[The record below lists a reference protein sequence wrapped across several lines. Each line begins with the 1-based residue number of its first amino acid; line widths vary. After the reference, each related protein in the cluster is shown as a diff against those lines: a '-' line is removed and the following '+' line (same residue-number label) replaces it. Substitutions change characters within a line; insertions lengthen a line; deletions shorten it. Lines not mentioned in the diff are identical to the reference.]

1 VPRRPWSVRT
11 QGGEIISEGGD
22 YVGFGRTRAPLDYFF
37 AVFPQVLLSLMTSL
51 TSAKLIGRGLAS
63 TLPGEI
69 LKVLGVL
76 ILATRFEFGS
86 RADLWATEPRSKQ
99 MPVPAFNART
109 GMPRL
114 RFDALWSA
122 LTFSK
127 QPTGGPAADDPSGE
141 RFRWALFND
150 FISSIN
156 AHRKAHVTPGDTIC
170 VNESILKWYGL
181 GGHWS
186 SVGLPMYVAID
197 RKPENG
203 REIQNAACGRSG
215 IILHLHLVTTAAAK
229 HANLSAAETQL
240 FLGTTVLQRLVGP
253 WAGTD
258 RIVRADSY
266 FASVEAALSLQASGL
281 RFIGVVKTAH
291 RRFPMAPLAA
301 RHLSAR
307 GDWVSMVHPSPLG
320 PPELIAVL
328 RADRDRRYFVA
339 SAGSTSAGAPC
350 ERLRWRQLDGGAE
363 RVAVSMTQPEVAE
376 IYYSCCAQIDRHNRC
391 RQDDL
396 RLEHKLGTHD
406 WSQRVNLS
414 FLGVCIVD
422 AWMLHLGARGSA
434 ASLKQATFYEDLASG
449 LIDNTFDST
458 GWRPRT
464 AQAATDATVAPA
476 YGVGLHLTPTTKR
489 RVPPS
494 AGGAAFLAQRRCRVF
509 RTNRSTLVCFG
520 CRDPSVGGEISLCG
534 PKTGRD
540 CFRFHLLTAHDAW
553 L

>member
-1 VPRRPWSVRT
+1 
-11 QGGEIISEGGD
+11 
-22 YVGFGRTRAPLDYFF
+22 
-37 AVFPQVLLSLMTSL
+37 
-51 TSAKLIGRGLAS
+51 
-63 TLPGEI
+63 
-69 LKVLGVL
+69 
-76 ILATRFEFGS
+76 
-86 RADLWATEPRSKQ
+86 
-99 MPVPAFNART
+99 
-109 GMPRL
+109 
-114 RFDALWSA
+114 
-122 LTFSK
+122 
-127 QPTGGPAADDPSGE
+127 
-141 RFRWALFND
+141 
-150 FISSIN
+150 
-156 AHRKAHVTPGDTIC
+156 
-170 VNESILKWYGL
+170 
-181 GGHWS
+181 
-186 SVGLPMYVAID
+186 
-197 RKPENG
+197 
-203 REIQNAACGRSG
+203 
-215 IILHLHLVTTAAAK
+215 
-229 HANLSAAETQL
+229 
-240 FLGTTVLQRLVGP
+240 
-253 WAGTD
+253 
-258 RIVRADSY
+258 
-266 FASVEAALSLQASGL
+266 
-281 RFIGVVKTAH
+281 
-291 RRFPMAPLAA
+291 
-301 RHLSAR
+301 
-307 GDWVSMVHPSPLG
+307 
-320 PPELIAVL
+320 
-328 RADRDRRYFVA
+328 
-339 SAGSTSAGAPC
+339 
-350 ERLRWRQLDGGAE
+350 
-363 RVAVSMTQPEVAE
+363 MTQPEVAE

-540 CFRFHLLTAHDAW
+540 CFRFLLLAAHDAW